1 MEKLPIVQATAN
13 RLLNQV
19 YKSLDK
25 VILAVPEG
33 QLGFRATEAN
43 MSFGQIAL
51 HVYQAALVFTRSI
64 VTGQVDFAD
73 KALIPLEA
81 EQVCTPAQVVAY
93 AQQVQNFMRQTLAT
107 LTEADVTRPIKAP
120 FGELNGLR
128 VCNVMLEEA
137 IHHRGQLTIYLR
149 LLGVAPPSIYD
160 HR

>member
-1 MEKLPIVQATAN
+1 MEKLPLVQATGK

-33 QLGFRATEAN
+33 QLGFKATEAN

-51 HVYQAALVFTRSI
+51 HVYQGALMFTRSV
-64 VTGQVDFAD
+64 VTGQVDVAD
-73 KALIPLEA
+73 KGLIPLDA
-81 EQVCTPAQVVAY
+81 EQVRTPAEVVAY
-93 AQQVQNFMRQTLAT
+93 AQQVQSRIQETLAA
-107 LTEADVTRPIKAP
+107 LTEADVARPIKAP

-128 VCNVMLEEA
+128 VFNVLLEEA

-149 LLGVAPPSIYD
+149 LMGVAPPSIYD
-160 HR
+160 YR